1 MRDAISVSSAFGQRL
16 RIALASADI
25 NRRQLAAECKVSP
38 AAVSK
43 WTTGICYP
51 SSSNLL
57 TISEVT
63 GASME
68 WLMWPR
74 PVDIRSTEYAPDGVH
89 VKELVRA
96 VVEEMADR
104 NDR

>member
-1 MRDAISVSSAFGQRL
+1 MTADPTAQTAFAQRL
-16 RIALASADI
+16 RIAIASANI
-25 NRRQLAAECKVSP
+25 TRHHVAQICKVSP

-43 WTTGICYP
+43 WTTGLCYP
-51 SSSNLL
+51 SSANLL
-57 TISEVT
+57 TISKLT

-89 VKELVRA
+89 VKELIRA
-96 VVEEMADR
+96 VVEEMSEKP
-104 NDR
+104 